1 VKHIMLDLET
11 MSTASNAAIV
21 AIGAVEFEPA
31 TGELGRT
38 FYRNVSLM
46 SCQNAGLD
54 VEAGTVMW
62 WLSRSEEARKAL
74 IEDALPLR
82 EALKQ
87 FNGFLYL
94 VDQEAARSGK
104 AVDIAIWGKGSDFD
118 NVILANAHKALRY
131 PLPWKYK
138 NNRDVR
144 TILALVPDA
153 CDGVESEGTK
163 HNALDDAI
171 YQARCVS
178 RAWQELTR

>member
-1 VKHIMLDLET
+1 MKNIMLDLET
-11 MSTASNAAIV
+11 MSTSSDAAIV
-21 AIGAVEFEPA
+21 AIGAVEFEPT

-38 FYRNVSLM
+38 FYRNVSLA
-46 SCQNAGLD
+46 SCQDAGLD

-62 WLSRSEEARKAL
+62 WLGRSEDARKAL
-74 IEDALPLR
+74 LESSISL
-82 EALKQ
+82 
-87 FNGFLYL
+87 
-94 VDQEAARSGK
+94 GK
-104 AVDIAIWGKGSDFD
+104 ALGEFSQFLSPPGASNIAIWGKGSDFD
-118 NVILANAHKALRY
+118 NVILANAYKAVGLKA
-131 PLPWKYK
+131 PWKYK

-153 CDGVESEGTK
+153 CDGVESGGTK